1 MFVYLK
7 SGVREDTSCGLF
19 TLRVI
24 KSDIEVDSKGASHL
38 LELSR
43 HIGQTES
50 KIAQV
55 HQFSR
60 IDTAVNDQ
68 TGYPS
73 RSESCQEVVLHEFC
87 AKGNN

>member
-1 MFVYLK
+1 MYFK
-7 SGVREDTSCGLF
+7 SGVREDTSRGLF

-50 KIAQV
+50 KIAQAY
-55 HQFSR
+55 QFCR
-60 IDTAVNDQ
+60 IDLAVNDQ

-73 RSESCQEVVLHEFC
+73 RSESCQEVVFARVLCE
-87 AKGNN
+87 GQ